1 MRPGLLQ
8 TAYRRLG
15 AVRYVRWSIVA
26 LLQLA
31 FVVVLG
37 GVALLDLYVGLDGG
51 RFVRILAVAWTVT
64 AAETVFAALVAAR
77 LVAPAVAWLRGDR
90 SAPATV
96 AAWRALAGL
105 PLAHLRSGRGVPS
118 ALAVLA
124 VSAFVVWELD
134 TPVVT
139 TLPAVVAGTAI
150 VLAYNAFVRFFSLEL
165 LTRPVLHDVAAG
177 VPDGS
182 DLGRTTVPLRT
193 RLLVALPAT
202 NVITAV
208 VVLGVAD
215 RGAGIETLGVGVLAA
230 IAVSFTVSLELTL
243 LLLRSVLDP
252 IDDLRRGADR
262 VGEGHLQT
270 RVAMVGSDEIGSLA
284 GSFNRMALGLQER
297 DRLHEALGA
306 FVAPDVA
313 ERVLQEGTRLEGE
326 EVEVT
331 VVFVDIRDFT
341 AFAEQAG
348 APEVVARL
356 RDFYGRVVPVL
367 ERNGG
372 HADKFIG
379 DGLLG
384 VFGAPRRLSDHAD
397 RGVAAA
403 LDIAATVER
412 AYGDRLR
419 VGIGVN
425 SGPVVAGTVGGGGHV
440 EFTVIGDTVNTASRV
455 EAATR
460 TTGDTVLVTGATLAL
475 LRRDHGGFV
484 ERPAI
489 DLAGKSEPVSLHA
502 PRAGAPRS
510 AVS

>member
-1 MRPGLLQ
+1 MHRRGLLH

-15 AVRYVRWSIVA
+15 GLRYVRWSIVA

-37 GVALLDLYVGLDGG
+37 GVALLDLYVGIDAGPFL
-51 RFVRILAVAWTVT
+51 RILAVAWTVT
-64 AAETVFAALVAAR
+64 AAETVFAAVVAVR
-77 LVAPAVAWLRGDR
+77 LVAPAMPWLRGDR
-90 SAPATV
+90 SGPATV

-105 PLAHLRSGRGVPS
+105 PLAHLRSGRGLPS
-118 ALAVLA
+118 VLAVVA

-134 TPVVT
+134 TPVAT
-139 TLPAVVAGTAI
+139 TLPAVVAGTAL
-150 VLAYNAFVRFFSLEL
+150 VLAYNALLRFFSLEL
-165 LTRPVLHDVAAG
+165 LMRPVLHDVAAG

-182 DLGRTTVPLRT
+182 ELGPLSVPVRR
-193 RLLVALPAT
+193 RLLVVLPAT

-208 VVLGVAD
+208 VVLGLAD
-215 RGAGIETLGVGVLAA
+215 AGAGIETLGVGVLAA
-230 IAVSFTVSLELTL
+230 LAVSFTVSLELTL

-262 VGEGHLQT
+262 VAEGHLET

-284 GSFNRMALGLQER
+284 GSFNRMVLGLQER
-297 DRLHEALGA
+297 ERLREALGA
-306 FVAPDVA
+306 FVAPHVA

-331 VVFVDIRDFT
+331 ILFVDIRDFT

-348 APEVVARL
+348 APDVVARL
-356 RDFYGRVVPVL
+356 SDFYGRVVPVL
-367 ERNGG
+367 ERHGG

-384 VFGAPRRLSDHAD
+384 VFGAPQRLPDHAD

-412 AYGDRLR
+412 AYGDALQ

-425 SGPVVAGTVGGGGHV
+425 SGLVVAGTVGGGGHV
-440 EFTVIGDTVNTASRV
+440 EFTVIGDTVNTAARV

-484 ERPAI
+484 QRPAME
-489 DLAGKSEPVSLHA
+489 LAGKTEPVSLHA
-502 PRAGAPRS
+502 PRAPRP
-510 AVS
+510 VVR